1 MEIAEKNQIISKT
14 VYIVEDSFMVRGK
27 IVELLSGYRQLKI
40 VGMAERMEDA
50 IKEISYMK
58 PDISLID
65 IGLKSGS
72 GIGVLKSVKENSPDT
87 VCIMLTNYTD
97 DEYRQKCDELGAD
110 YFFDKTIEFEEA
122 LGVIISL

>member
-40 VGMAERMEDA
+40 IGMAERMEDA

>member
-1 MEIAEKNQIISKT
+1 MEIAEKNKIISKT

-27 IVELLSGYRQLKI
+27 IIELLSGYRQLKI
-40 VGMAERMEDA
+40 IGMAERMEDA